1 MALTPDYASRIIH
14 SDASITDAVV
24 FHDQLRGIEASET
37 GMLYPVIHTYK
48 ELSLGGG
55 AIFPA
60 VDFINGWTLQ
70 FAAGNWTVSGGNIS
84 CTINPVANC
93 YVERLMASAYTFAL
107 IPSADGGGGLST
119 EEHDKL
125 LSVPTA
131 NSNATATVNALTSSP
146 DFLVAVTTGVWNYE
160 R

>member
-1 MALTPDYASRIIH
+1 MALTPDYTNRIIH

-24 FHDQLRGIEASET
+24 FHDQLRDIEASET
-37 GMLYPVIHTYK
+37 GVLYPVVHTYK

-84 CTINPVANC
+84 GTINPVANC
-93 YVERLMASAYTFAL
+93 YVERMMSSAYTFAL
-107 IPSADGGGGLST
+107 IPSGSGLST

-125 LSVPTA
+125 LAVPTA
-131 NSNATATVNALTSSP
+131 DSNATTTVAALTSSSG
-146 DFLVAVTTGVWNYE
+146 FLAAVASDVWNYE